1 MRSWRGFRLVF
12 GRGWG
17 IHRGGGGGGGGG
29 EGAGALPEMELGVSR
44 DLVRTGKMG

>member
-17 IHRGGGGGGGGG
+17 IHRGGGGGGK
-29 EGAGALPEMELGVSR
+29 GAGALPEMELGVSR